1 MTIAFIGG
9 GNMGIALI
17 GGMIARGRAAEDF
30 VVVEPSVSQRAT
42 LEGRFPGLRAFEAA
56 TRDALAE
63 ASLVVLAVKPQQ
75 MRAACTSV
83 APFVHAVPAVLSIA
97 AGTHCADIARWLG
110 GYARIV
116 RAMPN
121 TPAMVGAGISGVY
134 AGPDVDVAGRAA
146 ATAVLEAAGEVL
158 WCAREE
164 ALDAVTGV
172 SASGPAYVFYFLEAL
187 EQAALELGFA
197 EADARRLAY
206 ATFAGSVKLAQAS
219 SLDPATLRAQVTSKG
234 GTTER
239 GVATLDAGSV
249 RQTFIDAVK
258 AAAARAQELGAAS
271 GKD

>member
-1 MTIAFIGG
+1 MSITFIGAGNMATAIAGGLIGRGRRPGEIAFVDPV
-9 GNMGIALI
+9 
-17 GGMIARGRAAEDF
+17 AE
-30 VVVEPSVSQRAT
+30 QRAK
-42 LEGRFPGLRAFEAA
+42 LAAQYPGARTFAA
-56 TRDALAE
+56 PGADAVAG
-63 ASLVVLAVKPQQ
+63 ATIVVLAVKPQQ
-75 MRAACTSV
+75 MREACTALAPHV
-83 APFVHAVPAVLSIA
+83 ARVPVVLSIA
-97 AGTHCADIARWLG
+97 AGTRSRDIARWLG

>member
-1 MTIAFIGG
+1 MKAGG
-9 GNMGIALI
+9 QAPGTYFQTKWRTLI
-17 GGMIARGRAAEDF
+17 RSPISIVSRSSA
-30 VVVEPSVSQRAT
+30 PS
-42 LEGRFPGLRAFEAA
+42 
-56 TRDALAE
+56 
-63 ASLVVLAVKPQQ
+63 
-75 MRAACTSV
+75 
-83 APFVHAVPAVLSIA
+83 
-97 AGTHCADIARWLG
+97 
-110 GYARIV
+110 
-116 RAMPN
+116 
-121 TPAMVGAGISGVY
+121 
-134 AGPDVDVAGRAA
+134 
-146 ATAVLEAAGEVL
+146 
-158 WCAREE
+158 
-164 ALDAVTGV
+164 
-172 SASGPAYVFYFLEAL
+172 SGPAYVFYFLEAL